1 MRFFFKVAAH
11 ERAHHA
17 LAVEQNLSH
26 GTRVLRRIL
35 VSDIILFKQRTD
47 VFRIADNRHEF
58 SFFVFIRCGAPF
70 VSFYKYHAAYELRYL
85 VFKIAYR
92 AGRKTVDRGN
102 HKETEPDRE
111 CEHGASALLARK
123 IAERKLDY
131 FFHTYSPS
139 FDSALSGDILSA
151 AETG

>member
-1 MRFFFKVAAH
+1 MRFFLEVAAH
-11 ERAHHA
+11 ESAHHA

-35 VSDIILFKQRTD
+35 VSDIILCKQRAD

-58 SFFVFIRCGAPF
+58 SLFVLIRCGAPF
-70 VSFYKYHAAYELRYL
+70 VSFYEHHAAHKLRYL

-92 AGRKTVDRGN
+92 TGRKTVDRGDD
-102 HKETEPDRE
+102 KETEPDRE
-111 CEHGASALLARK
+111 CEHGASALLTRK

-131 FFHTYSPS
+131 FFHSYSPS
-139 FDSALSGDILSA
+139 FESALSGDILSA